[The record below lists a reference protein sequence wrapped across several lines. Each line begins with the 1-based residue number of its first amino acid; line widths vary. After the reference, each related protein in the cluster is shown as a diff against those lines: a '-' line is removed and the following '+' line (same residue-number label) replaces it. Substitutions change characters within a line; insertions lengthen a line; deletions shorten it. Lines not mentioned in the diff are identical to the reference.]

1 MRLRGA
7 ARWAVLFVTA
17 AVLAVTIDHTMA
29 LRLAGIVLI
38 ENAFY
43 YVIVGG
49 FLAVAFLAFPAR
61 AADAGGVRWYDWV
74 LFAVALASGG
84 YLCAHG
90 TEITTQGWDLVA
102 PPLPTAAAAAIC
114 LLALEGIRRAGGTL
128 LFLMGAVFAAYPMFA
143 DGMPGIL
150 WGVQLSPL
158 ETVRA
163 HALGLESIIGI
174 PLRTVADLL
183 IGYLLFGVA
192 LVVTGGADFFM
203 DFANA
208 LMGRTRG
215 GAAKVAVLSSGL
227 QGMLSGSVVSNVITS
242 GVMTIPAME
251 RSGYRPAYAA
261 AVEACSSTGGAIMP
275 PVMGAAAFIMASFLN
290 MPYGEIAL
298 AAAAPAFLYYMALL
312 FQADLYAAR
321 NNLVGL
327 KDEEIPSLWATLKDG
342 WIFLFSI
349 VAMAYLLM
357 VMQLEVLAAFA
368 STALLLVAGLFR
380 RKNRL
385 TLLRFAEFIVESGV
399 AIGQLVAIL
408 AGIGFIVGALAITG
422 VGTAF
427 SRELVQYAA
436 GNVPLL
442 LVLGALTS
450 FILGMGMTVSSC
462 YIFLA
467 IVLAPALVQAGIQP
481 IVAHLFILY
490 YGTLSFITPPVA
502 LAAISA
508 AALNKSSAM
517 AVGFHSMRLGVV
529 LFFVPFLIVIDPA
542 LLMIGSWIEIVSSI
556 ANTSIGVWLL
566 AMGFEAYLYGV
577 GAVAWPI
584 ATLTISAGVLVV
596 FPTWS
601 TTAAGTALAIAA
613 YGLAVIGRRRAAA
626 GGVP

>member
-1 MRLRGA
+1 MRLQGA
-7 ARWAVLFVTA
+7 AR
-17 AVLAVTIDHTMA
+17 LAVMGITAGLLAITIDHTMS
-29 LRLAGIVLI
+29 LRLAGFILI

-43 YVIVGG
+43 YLIVGG

-61 AADAGGVRWYDWV
+61 PADRGRVAWYDWA
-74 LFAVALASGG
+74 LAAVALAAGI
-84 YLCAHG
+84 YLSAHG
-90 TEITTQGWDLVA
+90 TEITTQGWDLAA
-102 PPLPTAAAAAIC
+102 PPVPTAAAAAVC
-114 LLALEGIRRAGGTL
+114 VLALEGIRRVGGTL
-128 LFLMGAVFAAYPMFA
+128 LFVMAAFFACYPLFA
-143 DGMPGIL
+143 DHLPGIF
-150 WGVQLSPL
+150 WGVQLGAA

-163 HALGLESIIGI
+163 HALGQESIIGI

-208 LMGRTRG
+208 LMGRRRG
-215 GAAKVAVLSSGL
+215 GAAKVAVVSSGL

-242 GVMTIPAME
+242 GVMTIPAMQ

-261 AVEACSSTGGAIMP
+261 AVEAVSSTGGAIMP

-298 AAAAPAFLYYMALL
+298 AAAAPALLYYLALL
-312 FQADLYAAR
+312 LQSDLYAAR
-321 NNLVGL
+321 NGLVGL
-327 KDEEIPSLWATLKDG
+327 PPEEIPGLWATLKDG
-342 WIFLFSI
+342 WVFLFSI
-349 VAMAYLLM
+349 VAMAYLLI

-368 STALLLVAGLFR
+368 ATALLLVAALLR
-380 RKNRL
+380 RRNRL
-385 TLLRFAEFIVESGV
+385 TPAMLGRFIVESGV

-442 LVLGALTS
+442 LVLGAVTS
-450 FILGMGMTVSSC
+450 FVLGMGMTVSSC

-481 IVAHLFILY
+481 LVAHLFILY

-508 AALNKSSAM
+508 ASINNSNAM
-517 AVGFHSMRLGVV
+517 TVGFYSMRLGVV

-542 LLMIGSWIEIVSSI
+542 LVMIGSPGEILFQMVNATAGVS
-556 ANTSIGVWLL
+556 LL
-566 AMGFEAYLYGV
+566 AMGFEAYLYGIGRV
-577 GAVAWPI
+577 SRPVAALTVAAGA
-584 ATLTISAGVLVV
+584 LVV
-596 FPTWS
+596 FPSWQ
-601 TTAAGTALAIAA
+601 TTAAGVLLAAAA
-613 YGLAVIGRRRAAA
+613 YTCAALVRRRVAEA
-626 GGVP
+626 V

>member
-1 MRLRGA
+1 MRLQGA
-7 ARWAVLFVTA
+7 ARIAVLVVTA
-17 AVLAVTIDHTMA
+17 VVLAVTIDHTMA
-29 LRLAGIVLI
+29 LRLAGFVLI

-61 AADAGGVRWYDWV
+61 AADGGQVRWYDWG
-74 LFAVALASGG
+74 LSAASLAAGT
-84 YLCAHG
+84 YLAAHG
-90 TEITTQGWDLVA
+90 TEITTQGWDLAA
-102 PPLPTAAAAAIC
+102 PPLPTAAAAVVC
-114 LLALEGIRRAGGTL
+114 VLALEGIRRAGGTI
-128 LFLMGAVFAAYPMFA
+128 LFVMAAFFAAYPLFA
-143 DGMPGIL
+143 DHLPGIF
-150 WGVQLSPL
+150 WGVQLSPA

-215 GAAKVAVLSSGL
+215 GAAKVAVVSSGL

-242 GVMTIPAME
+242 GVMTIPAMQ
-251 RSGYRPAYAA
+251 RTGYKPAYAA

-298 AAAAPAFLYYMALL
+298 AAAAPAVLYYLALL
-312 FQADLYAAR
+312 LQADLYAAR
-321 NNLVGL
+321 NGLVGL
-327 KDEEIPSLWATLKDG
+327 PREEIPSLKATLKDG
-342 WIFLFSI
+342 WVFLFSI
-349 VAMAYLLM
+349 VAMAYLLI

-368 STALLLVAGLFR
+368 STALLLAAALVR

-385 TLLRFAEFIVESGV
+385 TLAKFAEFIVESGV
-399 AIGQLVAIL
+399 AVGQLVAIL
-408 AGIGFIVGALAITG
+408 AGIGFIVGALSITG

-436 GNVPLL
+436 GNVTLL
-442 LVLGALTS
+442 LILGALTS

-481 IVAHLFILY
+481 LVAHLFILY

-508 AALNKSSAM
+508 AAINKSNAM

-542 LLMIGSWIEIVSSI
+542 LLLIGPWHEIVLQI
-556 ANTSIGVWLL
+556 VNTSIGVWLL

-577 GAVAWPI
+577 GAVGWPI
-584 ATLTISAGVLVV
+584 AALTIAAGFLVV
-596 FPTWS
+596 FPTWT
-601 TTAAGTALAIAA
+601 TTAAGAVLALAA
-613 YGLAVIGRRRAAA
+613 YGMAVAVRRRAAA
-626 GGVP
+626 TP

>member
-1 MRLRGA
+1 MRLQGA
-7 ARWAVLFVTA
+7 PRLAVLVTTA
-17 AVLAVTIDHTMA
+17 ALLAVTIDHTMS

-38 ENAFY
+38 ENAY
-43 YVIVGG
+43 YYLITGG

-61 AADAGGVRWYDWV
+61 PADRQRVGWYDWV
-74 LFAVALASGG
+74 LAAVAVATGIYLA
-84 YLCAHG
+84 AHG
-90 TEITTQGWDLVA
+90 TEITTQGWDLAA
-102 PPLPTAAAAAIC
+102 PPLPTAAAAAVCI
-114 LLALEGIRRAGGTL
+114 LALEGIRRVGGTL
-128 LFLMGAVFAAYPMFA
+128 LFVMAAVFACYPLFA
-143 DGMPGIL
+143 GHLPGIF
-150 WGVQLSPL
+150 WGVELGAA

-163 HALGLESIIGI
+163 HALGQESIIGI

-215 GAAKVAVLSSGL
+215 GAAKVAVVSSGL

-242 GVMTIPAME
+242 GVMTIPAMQ
-251 RSGYRPAYAA
+251 RTGYKPAYAA
-261 AVEACSSTGGAIMP
+261 AVEAVASTGGAIMP

-298 AAAAPAFLYYMALL
+298 AAAAPAILYYLALL
-312 FQADLYAAR
+312 LQSDLYAAR
-321 NNLVGL
+321 HGLVGL
-327 KDEEIPSLWATLKDG
+327 SRAEVPSLWATLKDG
-342 WIFLFSI
+342 WVFLFAI
-349 VAMAYLLM
+349 VAMAYLLIG
-357 VMQLEVLAAFA
+357 MQLEVLAAFA
-368 STALLLVAGLFR
+368 ATGLLLVAALLR
-380 RKNRL
+380 RRNRL
-385 TLLRFAEFIVESGV
+385 NWAMIEAFIVESGV
-399 AIGQLVAIL
+399 AVGQLVAIL
-408 AGIGFIVGALAITG
+408 AGIGFIVGALSITG

-436 GNVPLL
+436 GSVPLL
-442 LVLGALTS
+442 LVLGAITS

-481 IVAHLFILY
+481 LVAHLFILY

-508 AALNKSSAM
+508 AAINNSNAM
-517 AVGFHSMRLGVV
+517 MVGFYSMRLGVV

-542 LLMIGSWIEIVSSI
+542 LVLIGTPQEILFQMVNATAGVS
-556 ANTSIGVWLL
+556 LL

-577 GAVAWPI
+577 GRVSRPVA
-584 ATLTISAGVLVV
+584 ALTIAAGALVV
-596 FPTWS
+596 FPTWQ
-601 TTAAGTALAIAA
+601 TTAVGIVLALAA
-613 YGLAVIGRRRAAA
+613 YGLAIGARRRLAEAA
-626 GGVP
+626 